1 MLDYTILKDKKCW
14 IITTEDY
21 TCGYKKYFD
30 EGKIVM
36 GLGSDFDLSEYIDS
50 RKDIS
55 HKFKLDLD
63 NFIKMSKNDYVAWN
77 LNRVAEEGTKI
88 YRENNCV
95 IGQIKD
101 DLKNIYKFEQGKGH
115 ILPINI
121 IERRTRL
128 FEKCD
133 IVDCYKINK
142 INDMKDF
149 KYLKD
154 FEKLSDQYNNF
165 FIRMKYFGLE
175 NIQENDSNE
184 IIINLNKLK
193 YGNNEVLEEVK
204 NFSKGDFLLG
214 EFISKRDKFECRR
227 VICKVK
233 EVYLDNDKRIV
244 LDLISSKCNNYE
256 YSALIDIYEYEYG
269 EDLINKNIRT
279 HKNIIFYGPP
289 GTGKTYNIDNEVLK
303 IISIS
308 KYEKLKEN
316 RKELHNELRRLQVDN
331 KVRFCTFHQSYG
343 YEEFIEGL
351 RPNDEGNFTLEDGLL
366 KQIAIDAMFEGLTYE
381 LKADLIEELSCE
393 AKNNI
398 SNEQKKELVL
408 RYINDSSKFDFLNCD
423 QYVLVIDEI
432 NRGNISKIFGEAFT
446 LLEEDKRLGSE
457 NEVVLK
463 LPYSKEDFTLP
474 PNLHFIGTMN
484 SSDKSIAPIDIALRR
499 RFRFREIMPDEN
511 ILSVVDGIDLC
522 ELLKKI
528 NDRIEYLYDRDHMI
542 GHAYFIG
549 CSCLDDIARVI
560 LYKIIPLLQEYFY
573 EEWDKIGLIL
583 GGVGSSKDGD
593 YIIYK
598 EELNPEYLFKNNA
611 EYGFNTQNRY
621 YIKDEITAV
630 ELRKIYE

>member
-1 MLDYTILKDKKCW
+1 MLDYTILKEKKCW
-14 IITTEDY
+14 VITTDDY
-21 TCGYKKYFD
+21 TCNYKKYFD
-30 EGKIVM
+30 EDKIVM
-36 GLGSDFDLSEYIDS
+36 GLGSDFDLSDYIDS
-50 RKDIS
+50 GKVIS
-55 HKFKLDLD
+55 HKFKSSLD
-63 NFIKMSKNDYVAWN
+63 NFIKMSKDDYVVWS
-77 LNRVAEEGTKI
+77 LNRVVEKGDKI
-88 YRENNCV
+88 YRENNWV
-95 IGQIKD
+95 IGQIND
-101 DLKNIYKFEQGKGH
+101 DLENIYKFEKGKGH

-121 IERRTRL
+121 VGRRIKL
-128 FEKCD
+128 LEKCD
-133 IVDCYKINK
+133 RVDCYRINK
-142 INDMKDF
+142 INDMEDF
-149 KYLKD
+149 KDLKD
-154 FEKLSDQYNNF
+154 FEKLSDRYNNF
-165 FIRMKYFGLE
+165 FITMRYFGLE
-175 NIQENDSNE
+175 NIEESDSNE

-193 YGNNEVLEEVK
+193 YGKNNDVLKEIK

-227 VICKVK
+227 VIGKVK
-233 EVYLDNDKRIV
+233 AVYLDKDKRIV
-244 LDLISSKCNNYE
+244 LELISSKCREYE
-256 YSALIDIYEYEYG
+256 YSAVIDTFEYKHC

-308 KYEKLKEN
+308 KYEELKDN

-343 YEEFIEGL
+343 YEEFVEGL
-351 RPNDEGNFTLEDGLL
+351 RPNDVGDFTLEDGLL
-366 KQIAIDAMFEGLTYE
+366 KQIAIDAMFEGLIYE
-381 LKADLIEELSCE
+381 LKADLIEESGCE
-393 AKNNI
+393 EKNI
-398 SNEQKKELVL
+398 SNEKKKELVL
-408 RYINDSSKFDFLNCD
+408 RYINDSSKFDFVACS

-499 RFRFREIMPDEN
+499 RFRFIEIMPDEN

-522 ELLKKI
+522 KLLKKI

-549 CSCLDDIARVI
+549 CSCLEDIAQVI
-560 LYKIIPLLQEYFY
+560 LYKIIPLLQEYFC
-573 EEWDKIGLIL
+573 EELDKVGLIL
-583 GGVGSSKDGD
+583 GGLGSSKEDD

-598 EELNPEYLFKNNA
+598 DELNPEYLFENNS
-611 EYGFNTQNRY
+611 EYRFNARDRY
-621 YIKDEITAV
+621 YIKDEITAL

>member
-14 IITTEDY
+14 MITTDDY
-21 TCGYKKYFD
+21 TCDYKKYFNED
-30 EGKIVM
+30 KIVM
-36 GLGSDFDLSEYIDS
+36 GLGDDFDLSEYIDS
-50 RKDIS
+50 RKKIS
-55 HKFKLDLD
+55 HKFKSYLD
-63 NFIKMSKNDYVAWN
+63 NFIKMSKNDYVVWD
-77 LNRVAEEGTKI
+77 LNRVVEEGDKI
-88 YRENNCV
+88 YRENNFV
-95 IGQIKD
+95 IGQIND

-121 IERRTRL
+121 IGRRTKL
-128 FEKCD
+128 LEKCD
-133 IVDCYKINK
+133 RVECYRINK
-142 INDMKDF
+142 INDEKDF
-149 KYLKD
+149 KDLKD

-165 FIRMKYFGLE
+165 YIAMRYFGLE
-175 NIQENDSNE
+175 NIEENDSNE

-193 YGNNEVLEEVK
+193 YGNNEALKEIK

-214 EFISKRDKFECRR
+214 EFMSKRDEFECMR
-227 VICKVK
+227 VIGKIK
-233 EVYLDNDKRIV
+233 EIYLDKDKKIV
-244 LDLISSKCNNYE
+244 LDLISSKQDEYE
-256 YSALIDIYEYEYG
+256 YSSFINIFEYAYG

-289 GTGKTYNIDNEVLK
+289 GTGKTYNIDNQVLK

-308 KYEKLKEN
+308 KYEDVKDN

-351 RPNDEGNFTLEDGLL
+351 RPNDVGDFTLEDGLL
-366 KQIAIDAMFEGLTYE
+366 KKIAIDAMFEGLIYE
-381 LKADLIEELSCE
+381 LKANLIEESTCE
-393 AKNNI
+393 DKNNI
-398 SNEQKKELVL
+398 SNEEKKKLVL
-408 RYINDSSKFDFLNCD
+408 RYINDSSKFDFFDCS

-446 LLEEDKRLGSE
+446 LLEEDKRLGNE

-528 NDRIEYLYDRDHMI
+528 NGRIEYLYDRDHMI

-549 CSCLDDIARVI
+549 CSCLDDIAQVI
-560 LYKIIPLLQEYFY
+560 SYKIIPLLQEYFY
-573 EEWDKIGLIL
+573 EEWDKVGLIL

-598 EELNPEYLFKNNA
+598 EELNAEYLFKNNS
-611 EYGFNTQNRY
+611 EYGFNAQNRY